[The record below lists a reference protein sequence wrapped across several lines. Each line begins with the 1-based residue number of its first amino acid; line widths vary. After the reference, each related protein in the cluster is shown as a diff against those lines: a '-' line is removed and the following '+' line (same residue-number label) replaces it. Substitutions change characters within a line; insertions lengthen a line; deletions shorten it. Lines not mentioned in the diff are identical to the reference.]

1 MRTPATRAR
10 PVPPL
15 IHARPRRHAEN
26 LERLREEQSQIGAA
40 DEALEQ
46 RGREEHQRRE
56 ELRRETQRLKA
67 VEGTLGPEQQTVAR
81 SLEQQRML
89 LTERE
94 HGESS
99 ELDPANRPP
108 LHGHPTDARLSMR
121 FPRLRTMRS
130 LSAEPAAER
139 AQAERASQGRVDVQ
153 DMAWARV

>member
-1 MRTPATRAR
+1 
-10 PVPPL
+10 VPPL

-108 LHGHPTDARLSMR
+108 PWAPNRCETEHAIPAPANDAQPIS
-121 FPRLRTMRS
+121 
-130 LSAEPAAER
+130 
-139 AQAERASQGRVDVQ
+139 RASCRTSTS
-153 DMAWARV
+153 